1 MKKILV
7 ALLLFSGIVNA
18 QNESTISDK
27 KNEFRIDVLS
37 AILSSKISVS
47 YERFFSN
54 DLVIVWSQKT
64 KNSCLTNK
72 KNTEG
77 YRKKKKQKNFF
88 KKRSRN
94 SNFFEN
100 FYLEWLLADLLSS

>member
-47 YERFFSN
+47 Y
-54 DLVIVWSQKT
+54 
-64 KNSCLTNK
+64 
-72 KNTEG
+72 
-77 YRKKKKQKNFF
+77 
-88 KKRSRN
+88 
-94 SNFFEN
+94 
-100 FYLEWLLADLLSS
+100 

>member
-27 KNEFRIDVLS
+27 KNEFRVDVLS

-47 YERFFSN
+47 YERFFTN
-54 DLVIVWSQKT
+54 DFSVGLNVICEPKAGRVDLSGLAIRCHPLVKSVANVHFS
-64 KNSCLTNK
+64 
-72 KNTEG
+72 EG
-77 YRKKKKQKNFF
+77 
-88 KKRSRN
+88 
-94 SNFFEN
+94 
-100 FYLEWLLADLLSS
+100 